1 MQIYHVKQRLLLPL
15 LFLTFATPATDISMM
30 GVKIGSSKQ
39 TLNKIALTVK
49 GREDNMIKYT
59 TANGNDFSV
68 TTEQGRV
75 VFMENDWLQNPAASQ
90 PLFSSFEFGK
100 TSLRDIRKTMGTN
113 GFTYTQRNSFTT
125 ETEIVEF
132 NCFEFDSPNN
142 EVLVTI
148 TKAALQD
155 HLTEANVADHLK
167 LDALIITN
175 KAYLDKTWGKEKV
188 YDPNYKKIR
197 L

>member
-1 MQIYHVKQRLLLPL
+1 MKKRLFLPL
-15 LFLTFATPATDISMM
+15 LFLSFAAPAADISMQ
-30 GVKIGSSKQ
+30 GLKIGSSKQ
-39 TLNKIALTVK
+39 ALNKITLTVK
-49 GREDNMIKYT
+49 GREENMIKYT

-68 TTEQGRV
+68 TTEQGKV
-75 VFMENDWLQNPAASQ
+75 VFMENDWLQNPAAAQ
-90 PLFSSFEFGK
+90 PLFSGFEFGK
-100 TSLRDIRKTMGTN
+100 TSLRTIRKTMGTN
-113 GFTYTQRNSFTT
+113 GFTYTERDKLTT
-125 ETEIVEF
+125 ETEVIEF

-155 HLTEANVADHLK
+155 HLTEDNIADHLK
-167 LDALIITN
+167 LDAVIISN
-175 KAYLDKTWGKEKV
+175 KAYLDKTWGTQKV

>member
-1 MQIYHVKQRLLLPL
+1 MKKR
-15 LFLTFATPATDISMM
+15 LFLPIIFLSFAAPATDISMQ
-30 GVKIGSSKQ
+30 GLKIGNSKQ
-39 TLNKIALTVK
+39 ALNKITLTVK
-49 GREDNMIKYT
+49 GREENMIKYT

-68 TTEQGRV
+68 TTEQGKV
-75 VFMENDWLQNPAASQ
+75 VFLENDWLQNPAAAQ

-100 TSLRDIRKTMGTN
+100 TSLRTIRKTMGTN
-113 GFTYTQRNSFTT
+113 GFTYTERDKLTT
-125 ETEIVEF
+125 ETEVTEF

-155 HLTEANVADHLK
+155 HLTEDNIADHLK
-167 LDALIITN
+167 LDAVIISN
-175 KAYLDKTWGKEKV
+175 KAYLDKTWGTQKV
-188 YDPNYKKIR
+188 YDPNYKKIK